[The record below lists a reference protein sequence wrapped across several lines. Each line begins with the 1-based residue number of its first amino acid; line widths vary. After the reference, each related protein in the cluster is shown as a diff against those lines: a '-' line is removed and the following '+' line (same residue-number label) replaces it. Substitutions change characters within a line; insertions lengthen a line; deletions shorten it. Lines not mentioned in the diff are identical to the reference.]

1 MDLFC
6 AAPGPWEHAALA
18 PSTEPAAA
26 SPPPGAA
33 PVRAAAWAGPRRPGL
48 VALALA
54 ALLPLVAL
62 ALGAVGRAR
71 RTVGPARP
79 VEAGRTEVLLVA
91 RNADVAAAWA
101 TRGERG
107 RVVLH
112 AGRFLHFVPADP
124 AWLAA
129 QAAAGAGSARAVD
142 AAALAAADQRS
153 YLWAAAEAGV
163 ARRIAYL
170 VPPRTFAR
178 RLEASAAAPGGATAA
193 GPRDAPW
200 LLRTAS
206 PAAPGGEPVLL
217 DVNASWFDEAGG
229 DDLLRLLGEARVEAD
244 LVILSLAEDA
254 PAVPEAA
261 RAALRAFAA
270 RLAGR
275 PVEVAR

>member
-1 MDLFC
+1 
-6 AAPGPWEHAALA
+6 LA

-26 SPPPGAA
+26 PPEGPASARGGD
-33 PVRAAAWAGPRRPGL
+33 GPRHPRRT
-48 VALALA
+48 ALLLA
-54 ALLPLVAL
+54 ALLPLAAL
-62 ALGAVGRAR
+62 ALGALGRSG
-71 RTVGPARP
+71 RTVGPAGP
-79 VEAGRTEVLLVA
+79 VEAGRTGVLLVP

-101 TRGERG
+101 ARGQRG

-124 AWLAA
+124 AWLAGLT
-129 QAAAGAGSARAVD
+129 AAGPGTARAVD
-142 AAALAAADQRS
+142 AAALAAADQRT

-193 GPRDAPW
+193 GPRDQPW
-200 LLRTAS
+200 LLRTAA

-217 DVNASWFDEAGG
+217 DVNASWFDEASG
-229 DDLLRLLGEARVEAD
+229 DELLRLLGEGGVRSD
-244 LVILSLAEDA
+244 LVVLSLAEDA
-254 PAVPEAA
+254 PVVTEGA
-261 RAALRAFAA
+261 RAALRTFAA